1 METYSIQLA
10 EEGDTFLIL
19 CHQHELF
26 KAGKVKQPSF
36 VMAETDTKEM
46 ARYILKTLRFWR
58 DKPYGIC
65 NGCFTLQDDI
75 YNCTNCS
82 NQ

>member
-1 METYSIQLA
+1 MTYSIQLA

-26 KAGKVKQPSF
+26 KRGKVKQPSF
-36 VMAETDTKEM
+36 VMAETDTKEG
-46 ARYILKTLRFWR
+46 ALYLLKVLRFYR

-65 NGCFTLQDDI
+65 NGCFNLVDEI
-75 YNCTNCS
+75 GEL
-82 NQ
+82 